1 MSADGV
7 EHDDGDLALG
17 LALVIGVGRP
27 ELQRLFPEPRALL
40 AGGGP
45 GVRLHLR
52 GPDLHVDLRVGEDV
66 AVPAGVLRCAAFRGD
81 DEIAVTG
88 FPEEEWGDEPF
99 S

>member
-1 MSADGV
+1 MSADV
-7 EHDDGDLALG
+7 IQHEDGDLALG
-17 LALVIGVGRP
+17 LAAVIGVGRP
-27 ELQRLFPEPRALL
+27 EPQRLFPQPRALL
-40 AGGGP
+40 
-45 GVRLHLR
+45 HLCSA
-52 GPDLHVDLRVGEDV
+52 DLHVDVRVGEDV